1 MRCVRVFFTKQ
12 GRIKYTSHLDLLR
25 ALQRAVRRSGI
36 PAKYSEGY
44 NPHMQMTFALP
55 LSLGMESLCEAMDMK
70 VEDAITDDAIMEKL
84 NAALPDGLHVF
95 RVAEPEMKA
104 GAICW
109 GEFEIHL
116 HFPDGIEERAEKM
129 RVRLEQPELTAVKE
143 TKRATR
149 VLNLKESIRE
159 INVTAAEGYV
169 KVVAVL
175 PAGGENNINP
185 GLLGQALC
193 GATYMRAEH
202 TSIIRRRL
210 MDAQLEDFR

>member
-1 MRCVRVFFTKQ
+1 MRSVRVFFTKQ
-12 GRIKYTSHLDLLR
+12 GRIKFTSHLDLLR
-25 ALQRAVRRSGI
+25 AMQRAIRRSGI
-36 PAKYSEGY
+36 PAKYSEGF

-55 LSLGMESLCEAMDMK
+55 LSLGMESLCETMDVK
-70 VEDAITDDAIMEKL
+70 VEDTVTDIEMKEKL
-84 NAALPDGLHVF
+84 NAVLPEGLFVT

-104 GAICW
+104 GAIRW
-109 GEFEIHL
+109 GEYEIRL
-116 HFPDGIEERAEKM
+116 YFPDAWEERAEKM

-143 TKRATR
+143 TKKTTR
-149 VLNLKESIRE
+149 VLNLKEFIHD
-159 INVTAAEGYV
+159 ITVTADNGCV

-193 GATYMRAEH
+193 GAAYMMAEH

-210 MDAQLEDFR
+210 MDAQFIDFR